1 MTDKYEHQSR
11 LVKIVGPKRVRI
23 STTERKLYSHDLAP
37 LPKEAGL
44 AFNNMP
50 DAIVLPKSSREV
62 SEIMKLACEKNI
74 PIIPRGAATWGFG
87 GAVPSQGGIVL
98 DMSAMNNVLR
108 VDPNNMEIEVEAGAS
123 WKKVYDAALNKGLF
137 IGSYP
142 SSLFAATVGGWV
154 NTGGIGIGSYKYGSV
169 GSYIRNMEVVF
180 PEGQIIQT
188 GFNNVMSNSTGYNLN
203 GLLVGSEGTLGII
216 TKITLR
222 AYPAPEIL
230 KPISIQFDNLDE
242 TYPFVRA
249 ITKSNITPLNISFV
263 DERHVEF
270 LGMMGKHTPG
280 KGALINIALEGAM
293 EVVRYEEKVISQLA
307 MAAGGLKLSDK
318 VAEQEWDE
326 RAYEF
331 RPREVGLSAVPGE
344 IVVPL
349 SRFQE
354 VIGKVYKLIDD
365 MGMEASIIG
374 MMGDRSTVVLLPYF
388 IFDESEVIK
397 STVSLS
403 FPKKLGDIGFETG
416 GHPVGL
422 GLFFASN
429 LSKLHGKSGAEL
441 MFNLKTIIDP
451 HDILNPGKLVE
462 GVTKFGAP
470 IPGKVM
476 SLSMDAMAL
485 AKKTMP
491 KDTAYERKAKAHKNE
506 EKD

>member
-1 MTDKYEHQSR
+1 MIDKYQLQSQ
-11 LVKIVGPKRVRI
+11 LVKIVGPKRVKN
-23 STTERKLYSHDLAP
+23 SATEKALYSHDLAP
-37 LPKEAGL
+37 LPKEVGL
-44 AFNNMP
+44 AFNTMP
-50 DAIVLPKSSREV
+50 DAVVLPKSAE
-62 SEIMKLACEKNI
+62 EISKIIQLAIRHDI
-74 PIIPRGAATWGFG
+74 PVIPRGAATWGFG

-98 DMSAMNNVLR
+98 DMSAMNKILR
-108 VDPNNMEIEVEAGAS
+108 VDPENMEVEVEAGAS

-142 SSLFAATVGGWV
+142 SSLYAATVGGWV

-169 GSYIRNMEVVF
+169 GAYIRNMEVVF

-188 GFNNVMSNSTGYNLN
+188 GFNNTMSNSTGYNLN
-203 GLLVGSEGTLGII
+203 GLMVGSEGTLGII
-216 TKITLR
+216 TKITLK

-230 KPISIQFDNLDE
+230 KPISIQFSNLDE
-242 TYPFVRA
+242 SYAFVRA
-249 ITKSNITPLNISFV
+249 VTKSNITPLNISFV
-263 DERHVEF
+263 DEKHVEF
-270 LGMMGKHTPG
+270 LSMMGKHTPG

-293 EVVRYEEKVISQLA
+293 EVVRYEEKVITQLA
-307 MAAGGLKLSDK
+307 QAAGGLKLSDK

-354 VIGKVYKLIDD
+354 VIGKVYELIDD

-388 IFDESEVIK
+388 IFDETDIIK
-397 STVSLS
+397 STTSLS
-403 FPKKLGDIGFETG
+403 FPKKLGDIGFSTG

-422 GLFFASN
+422 GLFFAGN
-429 LSKLHGKSGAEL
+429 LPKLHGTYGAEL
-441 MFNLKTIIDP
+441 MFNLKTMIDP
-451 HDILNPGKLVE
+451 HDIVNPGKLLE

-476 SLSMDAMAL
+476 NLSMDAMAL

-491 KDTAYERKAKAHKNE
+491 KDTTYERKAKEFKNE
-506 EKD
+506 KKD